1 MHKDSPAAMNTL
13 HPNQASTISVLQ
25 KVIHLW
31 HLLTLPTTLLIACGN
46 ARCTAIVAAT
56 ITAMAI
62 NRNRI
67 MLP

>member
-1 MHKDSPAAMNTL
+1 MNTL

-31 HLLTLPTTLLIACGN
+31 HLLTLLTTLLIACGK